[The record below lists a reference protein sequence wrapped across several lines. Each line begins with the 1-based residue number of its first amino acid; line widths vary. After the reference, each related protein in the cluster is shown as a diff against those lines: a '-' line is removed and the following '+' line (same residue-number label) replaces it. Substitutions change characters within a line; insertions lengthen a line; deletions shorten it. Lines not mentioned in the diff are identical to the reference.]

1 MHVASPR
8 RGSCHSRY
16 EAVVDMRQ
24 ASAASEAIETEAIE
38 TEVSLK
44 VWDVLHPRVAVEGG
58 GRAKRAKRAYRRRP
72 RSSCRRRVRYT
83 MTKRTKFKA

>member
-1 MHVASPR
+1 MWPLLIVSQVM
-8 RGSCHSRY
+8 G
-16 EAVVDMRQ
+16 DMRP
-24 ASAASEAIETEAIE
+24 ASAASKGIVA
-38 TEVSLK
+38 EVSLK

-58 GRAKRAKRAYRRRP
+58 GRAKRAKRVYRRRP

>member
-8 RGSCHSRY
+8 RGSRQSRY

-38 TEVSLK
+38 TEAIETEVSLK
-44 VWDVLHPRVAVEGG
+44 VWDVLHPRVAVEWGG
-58 GRAKRAKRAYRRRP
+58 RAYRRRP

>member
-1 MHVASPR
+1 
-8 RGSCHSRY
+8 
-16 EAVVDMRQ
+16 MRQ
-24 ASAASEAIETEAIE
+24 ASAASEAIETEAIETEAIE

-83 MTKRTKFKA
+83 STNRTRVNAEIEEKQDR